1 MKEVIYSNLNLMEKL
16 SANPPYFRIYT
27 PSYSIPQEQ
36 GSYWN
41 INQINGIDPIQ
52 LEKYVDYFE
61 RLSNISIDGYS
72 VTLPPFDSANPA
84 IDNIDSCPNIDLLQ
98 ELNTKYVVS
107 SFELSNCNLGNFEFI
122 DNQYVYEITAIDNYV
137 RSYDCEDNKFSF
149 RILKYTPNQIILNG
163 NSCGGILEF
172 SEINYPGWEVFI
184 NGQPGSF
191 ETNNLFR
198 SVTLPEGS
206 FEIEMLFR
214 PELVYFALV
223 VQIFSWLLLFIIIGY
238 RNWFHGKQ

>member
-84 IDNIDSCPNIDLLQ
+84 IDNIDSCPNIDLLK

-107 SFELSNCNLGNFEFI
+107 SFELSNCNLVNFEFF
-122 DNQYVYEITAIDNYV
+122 DNQYVYEITD
-137 RSYDCEDNKFSF
+137 
-149 RILKYTPNQIILNG
+149 
-163 NSCGGILEF
+163 
-172 SEINYPGWEVFI
+172 
-184 NGQPGSF
+184 
-191 ETNNLFR
+191 
-198 SVTLPEGS
+198 
-206 FEIEMLFR
+206 IEKIKIFCF
-214 PELVYFALV
+214 VY
-223 VQIFSWLLLFIIIGY
+223 
-238 RNWFHGKQ
+238 